1 MSNTRQTGLT
11 IIELMMA
18 IVVLG
23 ALAAIALPSYQGYRE
38 KVRIH
43 QAVTDI
49 AGIAAN
55 LKAYQVDNRY
65 FPPTLDTLPMY
76 KPVPKDPWGHPY
88 EYLAID
94 IAPPPNKGA
103 MRKDKHMNPLNSDFD
118 LYSRGKDGD
127 TKKPLM
133 NPASYDDIVRANN
146 GAFIGLG
153 KDH

>member
-1 MSNTRQTGLT
+1 MSTARQTGLT

-18 IVVLG
+18 IAVLG
-23 ALAAIALPSYQGYRE
+23 ALAAIALPSYQAYRE
-38 KVRIH
+38 KVRNH
-43 QAVTDI
+43 QAATDI

-55 LKAYQVDNRY
+55 LKAYQLDNRY

-76 KPVPKDPWGHPY
+76 NPVPLDPWGRPY
-88 EYLAID
+88 QYLAID
-94 IAPPPNKGA
+94 IDPAPSKGA

-118 LYSRGKDGD
+118 LYSRGKDGK
-127 TKKPLM
+127 TKLPLM
-133 NPASYDDIVRANN
+133 NPDSHDDIVRASN